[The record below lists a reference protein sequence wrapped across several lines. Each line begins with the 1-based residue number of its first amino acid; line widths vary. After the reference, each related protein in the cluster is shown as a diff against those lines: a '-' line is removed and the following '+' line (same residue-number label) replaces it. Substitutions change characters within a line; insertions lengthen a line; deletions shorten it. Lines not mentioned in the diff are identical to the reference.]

1 MNGSMA
7 CTNITILEDE
17 AKDCEHYFFVELIG
31 PTSPPVTIGTPDNVT
46 VTIIDNDSEFNC
58 DGSVAVLLSIIVQVC
73 NLNITIIR
81 GRAKGELTGASA
93 SPESYPEIFLAM
105 KLKTTCNLPF

>member
-46 VTIIDNDSEFNC
+46 VTIIDNDSKF
-58 DGSVAVLLSIIVQVC
+58 
-73 NLNITIIR
+73 
-81 GRAKGELTGASA
+81 KGCM
-93 SPESYPEIFLAM
+93 Y
-105 KLKTTCNLPF
+105 C